1 MLLVNKG
8 QIYLHRFFK
17 PIILKMDQKKL
28 EKLENIK
35 NYLENDDII
44 GLNKYIERI
53 KPIVKDDEDFLE
65 IFEEFKNKNYDQT
78 LFLAEEIIFDV
89 NDSEFVDD
97 FDKMDLHDFS
107 EKDDLLPENL
117 DDNFEDFNDDFSE
130 DLTEDQF
137 DDLPF
142 YENKDDDDY

>member
-78 LFLAEEIIFDV
+78 LFLTEEIIFDV

>member
-1 MLLVNKG
+1 
-8 QIYLHRFFK
+8 
-17 PIILKMDQKKL
+17 MDQKKL

-78 LFLAEEIIFDV
+78 LFLTEEIIFDV

>member
-1 MLLVNKG
+1 
-8 QIYLHRFFK
+8 
-17 PIILKMDQKKL
+17 MDQKKL

-53 KPIVKDDEDFLE
+53 KPTVKDDEDFLD

-78 LFLAEEIIFDV
+78 LFLTEEIIFDA
-89 NDSEFVDD
+89 NDVEFVDD
-97 FDKMDLHDFS
+97 FDKVDLDEFS

-117 DDNFEDFNDDFSE
+117 DDNFEELTADFTE
-130 DLTEDQF
+130 DLAEDHF

-142 YENKDDDDY
+142 YEDKDDDYY

>member
-1 MLLVNKG
+1 
-8 QIYLHRFFK
+8 
-17 PIILKMDQKKL
+17 MDQNKL

-44 GLNKYIERI
+44 GLSKYIERI
-53 KPIVKDDEDFLE
+53 RPIVKDDEDFLE

-78 LFLAEEIIFDV
+78 LFLTEEIIFDV
-89 NDSEFVDD
+89 NDPEFVDE
-97 FDKMDLHDFS
+97 FDQMDLHDLN

-117 DDNFEDFNDDFSE
+117 DDNFEAFTDDFSE
-130 DLTEDQF
+130 DLTEDHF

-142 YENKDDDDY
+142 YEDKDDDYY